1 MFGICA
7 GSSVEYNSGMNGDE
21 VYIVEAVRTPVG
33 RGHAEK
39 GIFRDVHPAALLGRT
54 FVELLGRAAG
64 DSGRVGNAIAGCG
77 YQIGE
82 QSTGITRTAWL
93 GRGLAEET
101 GAITVDIRCG
111 SGQEA
116 THFGAL
122 RIAAGVD
129 DLVVTG
135 GVESMSRVGFPV
147 NEAQQK
153 EFGRGF
159 DQELLDR
166 YDLLPQGLAAELI
179 AERWGISRE
188 ASDEF
193 SAQSQQRAAAASEA
207 GAFRRE
213 IMDFEVDGE
222 TQNVDQGIRPGTTA
236 EKLGELKPAF
246 KEDGTL
252 TGGNSSQISDGAA
265 ALLLANKKTADEL
278 GLTPRARIVDEV
290 TLGVDPIT
298 MLTGP
303 IPATRKILERNGM
316 TINDLD
322 AIEINE
328 AFASVVLA
336 WEKEHSPDMDK
347 VNQRGGAIALGHPLG
362 SSGARLL
369 TTLVHE
375 LEDLDGEYG
384 LVTMCTAGGLGTAT
398 LLQRV

>member
-1 MFGICA
+1 MKG
-7 GSSVEYNSGMNGDE
+7 ED

-33 RGHAEK
+33 RGHREK
-39 GIFRDVHPAALLGRT
+39 GIFRDVHPAELLGRT
-54 FVELLGRAAG
+54 FVELLDRAG
-64 DSGRVGNAIAGCG
+64 VDSGRVDNAIAGCV

-82 QSTGITRTAWL
+82 QATGITRNAWL
-93 GRGLAEET
+93 GRGLAAET

-122 RIAAGVD
+122 RIAAGID

-135 GVESMSRVGFPV
+135 GVESMSRIGFPV
-147 NEAQQK
+147 NEAAQEQ
-153 EFGRGF
+153 FGRGH
-159 DQELLDR
+159 DKELLDR
-166 YDLLPQGLAAELI
+166 YELLPQGLAAELI
-179 AERWGISRE
+179 AERWGVTRE

-193 SAQSQQRAAAASEA
+193 SALSQQRAAAASEA

-213 IMDFEVDGE
+213 IMDFEAGGE
-222 TQNVDQGIRPGTTA
+222 VHSADQGIRPGTTA
-236 EKLGELKPAF
+236 ETLAALKPAF
-246 KEDGTL
+246 KEGGTL

-265 ALLLANKKTADEL
+265 ALLLANEATADEL
-278 GLTPRARIVDEV
+278 GLTKRARIVDEV

-303 IPATRKILERNGM
+303 IPATREILARNNLRIG
-316 TINDLD
+316 DLD

-336 WEKEHSPDMDK
+336 WEREHSPDMAK
-347 VNQRGGAIALGHPLG
+347 VNPRGGAIALGHPLG
-362 SSGARLL
+362 STGARLL

-375 LEDLDGEYG
+375 LEDDDGELG
-384 LVTMCTAGGLGTAT
+384 LVTMCCAGGLGTAT
-398 LLQRV
+398 LIQRV

>member
-1 MFGICA
+1 MGA
-7 GSSVEYNSGMNGDE
+7 MNGDD

-33 RGHAEK
+33 RGHAKK

-54 FVELLGRAAG
+54 FVELLGRAG
-64 DSGRVGNAIAGCG
+64 VDSGRVDNAIAGCV

-82 QSTGITRTAWL
+82 QSTGITRNAWL

-147 NEAQQK
+147 NEKQQE

-159 DQELLDR
+159 DKELLDR
-166 YDLLPQGLAAELI
+166 YELLPQGLAAELI

-193 SAQSQQRAAAASEA
+193 AARSQQRATAASES

-213 IMDFEVDGE
+213 TMDFEVDSVVHS
-222 TQNVDQGIRPGTTA
+222 VDQGIRPGTTA
-236 EKLGELKPAF
+236 EKLAGLKPAF
-246 KEDGTL
+246 KEGGTL

-265 ALLLANKKTADEL
+265 ALLLANKETADEL

-303 IPATRKILERNGM
+303 IPATRKILSRNGM
-316 TINDLD
+316 TIGDLD

-336 WEKEHSPDMDK
+336 WEKEHSPDLDK

-369 TTLVHE
+369 TTLLHE

-398 LLQRV
+398 LIQRV

>member
-1 MFGICA
+1 MG
-7 GSSVEYNSGMNGDE
+7 VMNGDE

-33 RGHAEK
+33 RGHREK
-39 GIFRDVHPAALLGRT
+39 GIFRDVHPAVLLGRT
-54 FVELLGRAAG
+54 FVELLARAG
-64 DSGRVGNAIAGCG
+64 VDSARVDNAIAGCV

-82 QSTGITRTAWL
+82 QSTGITRNAWL

-147 NEAQQK
+147 NEKQQE
-153 EFGRGF
+153 EFGRGQ
-159 DQELLDR
+159 DPELLDR

-188 ASDEF
+188 ASDGF
-193 SAQSQQRAAAASEA
+193 SAESQRRAAEATEA
-207 GAFRRE
+207 GKFRRE
-213 IMDFEVDGE
+213 IMDFETGGE
-222 TQNVDQGIRPGTTA
+222 VHSTDQGIRPGTTA
-236 EKLGELKPAF
+236 EKLGELRPAF

-252 TGGNSSQISDGAA
+252 TGGNSSQVSDGAA
-265 ALLLANKKTADEL
+265 ALLLANGKTADEL
-278 GLTPRARIVDEV
+278 GLRKRARILDEV

-303 IPATRKILERNGM
+303 IPATRRVLERNGM
-316 TINDLD
+316 TIGDLD

-328 AFASVVLA
+328 AFAPVVLA
-336 WEKEHSPDMDK
+336 WEKEHSPDMAK
-347 VNQRGGAIALGHPLG
+347 VNPRGGAIALGHPLG
-362 SSGARLL
+362 STGSRLL
-369 TTLVHE
+369 TTLLHE
-375 LEDLDGEYG
+375 LEDEDGELG
-384 LVTMCTAGGLGTAT
+384 LVTMCCAGGLGTAT
-398 LLQRV
+398 LIQRV

>member
-1 MFGICA
+1 MKG
-7 GSSVEYNSGMNGDE
+7 EE

-33 RGHAEK
+33 RGHREK
-39 GIFRDVHPAALLGRT
+39 GIFRDVHPAELLGRT
-54 FVELLGRAAG
+54 FVELLGRAG
-64 DSGRVGNAIAGCG
+64 IGSGRVDNAIAGCV

-82 QSTGITRTAWL
+82 QATGITRNAWL

-122 RIAAGVD
+122 RIAAGID

-147 NEAQQK
+147 NEAAQK
-153 EFGRGF
+153 EFGRGH
-159 DQELLDR
+159 DEELLER
-166 YDLLPQGLAAELI
+166 YELLPQGLAAELI
-179 AERWGISRE
+179 AERWGVTRE

-193 SAQSQQRAAAASEA
+193 SALSQQRAAAATEA

-213 IMDFEVDGE
+213 IMGFEVDGE
-222 TQNVDQGIRPGTTA
+222 VHSTDQGIRPGTTA
-236 EKLGELKPAF
+236 EKLAELKPAF

-252 TGGNSSQISDGAA
+252 TGGNSSQVSDGAA
-265 ALLLANKKTADEL
+265 ALLLANAATADDL
-278 GLTPRARIVDEV
+278 GLKKRARIVDEV

-303 IPATRKILERNGM
+303 IPATREILARNDLR
-316 TINDLD
+316 IDDLD

-328 AFASVVLA
+328 AFAPVVLA
-336 WEKEHSPDMDK
+336 WEREHSPDMAK
-347 VNQRGGAIALGHPLG
+347 VNPRGGAIALGHPLG
-362 SSGARLL
+362 STGARLL
-369 TTLVHE
+369 TTLLHE
-375 LEDLDGEYG
+375 LEDDDGELG
-384 LVTMCTAGGLGTAT
+384 LVTMCCAGGLGTAT
-398 LLQRV
+398 LIQRV

>member
-1 MFGICA
+1 MGA
-7 GSSVEYNSGMNGDE
+7 MNGDD

-33 RGHAEK
+33 RGHAQK

-54 FVELLGRAAG
+54 FVELLGRAG
-64 DSGRVGNAIAGCG
+64 VDSGRVDNAIAGCV

-82 QSTGITRTAWL
+82 QSTGITRNAWL

-147 NEAQQK
+147 NEKQQE

-159 DQELLDR
+159 DKELLDR
-166 YDLLPQGLAAELI
+166 YELLPQGLAAELI
-179 AERWGISRE
+179 AERWDISRE

-193 SAQSQQRAAAASEA
+193 AARSQQRATAASES

-213 IMDFEVDGE
+213 TMDFEVDGE
-222 TQNVDQGIRPGTTA
+222 VHSVDQGIRPGTTA
-236 EKLGELKPAF
+236 EKLAALKPAF
-246 KEDGTL
+246 KEGGTL

-265 ALLLANKKTADEL
+265 ALLLANKETADEL
-278 GLTPRARIVDEV
+278 GLTPRAKIIDEV

-303 IPATRKILERNGM
+303 IPATRKILARNGM
-316 TINDLD
+316 TIGDLD

-375 LEDLDGEYG
+375 LEDTDGEFG

-398 LLQRV
+398 LIQRV